1 MGRIV
6 DYNLTEELAHGTYV
20 SCLARDVAKELDL
33 EGDAVQNIALAG
45 LLHDIGKLTLA
56 NYLYGEEKLESPLVI
71 EEMKYVRMHSMKSYE
86 ILQRLGYSD
95 SICDTVR
102 YHHENY
108 DGSGYPDNL
117 AGEAIPLS
125 SRIIRVCDVFAAL
138 TSDRPYRKKFSE
150 EEAIALMIEEINHFD
165 MRVFL
170 AFLRV
175 VHNVGTSYRVSFPDM
190 DEILLS
196 EAGLEDEHTPAD
208 PGTEK
213 NGQLHHESGRGMFRT
228 IADVTDHA
236 AERLVKRNGPGD
248 DKGSAESEKTEEMI

>member
-6 DYNLTEELAHGTYV
+6 DYNLTEELAHGIYV
-20 SCLARDVAKELDL
+20 SCLAREVAKELDL
-33 EGDAVQNIALAG
+33 DGDVQQSISLAG

-56 NYLYGEEKLESPLVI
+56 NYLYGEEQLESPLVI

-86 ILQRLGYSD
+86 ILKRKGYSD

-108 DGSGYPDNL
+108 DGSGYPDNR

-125 SRIIRVCDVFAAL
+125 SRIIR
-138 TSDRPYRKKFSE
+138 KFTE

-175 VHNVGTSYRVSFPDM
+175 VHRVGTSYRISFPDV
-190 DEILLS
+190 DEVLLG
-196 EAGLEDEHTPAD
+196 EAGLED
-208 PGTEK
+208 
-213 NGQLHHESGRGMFRT
+213 HESFASDAGNGKDPAVMHEADKEMFSM
-228 IADVTDHA
+228 IGHVTGKT
-236 AERLVKRNGPGD
+236 AERL
-248 DKGSAESEKTEEMI
+248 SAEPEQEIGRFSQGGKDPGED

>member
-71 EEMKYVRMHSMKSYE
+71 EEMKYV
-86 ILQRLGYSD
+86 
-95 SICDTVR
+95 
-102 YHHENY
+102 
-108 DGSGYPDNL
+108 
-117 AGEAIPLS
+117 S

-175 VHNVGTSYRVSFPDM
+175 VHNVGTSYRVSFPDV
-190 DEILLS
+190 DQVLLN
-196 EAGLEDEHTPAD
+196 EAGIEDDAYSE
-208 PGTEK
+208 E
-213 NGQLHHESGRGMFRT
+213 
-228 IADVTDHA
+228 
-236 AERLVKRNGPGD
+236 
-248 DKGSAESEKTEEMI
+248 ESEMTEEIP

>member
-33 EGDAVQNIALAG
+33 DGDVQQSIALAG

-56 NYLYGEEKLESPLVI
+56 NYLYGEEQLESPLVI
-71 EEMKYVRMHSMKSYE
+71 EEMKYVRMHPMKSYE
-86 ILQRLGYSD
+86 ILKRIGYSD

-150 EEAIALMIEEINHFD
+150 DEALALMIEEINHFD

-175 VHNVGTSYRVSFPDM
+175 VHRVGTSYRVSFPDM
-190 DEILLS
+190 DEELLS
-196 EAGLEDEHTPAD
+196 EAWLENDED
-208 PGTEK
+208 
-213 NGQLHHESGRGMFRT
+213 
-228 IADVTDHA
+228 
-236 AERLVKRNGPGD
+236 
-248 DKGSAESEKTEEMI
+248 SAEE

>member
-175 VHNVGTSYRVSFPDM
+175 VHNVGTSYRVSFPDVDQVLLNEAGVEDDAYSEEEPEM
-190 DEILLS
+190 TEEIL
-196 EAGLEDEHTPAD
+196 
-208 PGTEK
+208 
-213 NGQLHHESGRGMFRT
+213 
-228 IADVTDHA
+228 
-236 AERLVKRNGPGD
+236 
-248 DKGSAESEKTEEMI
+248 